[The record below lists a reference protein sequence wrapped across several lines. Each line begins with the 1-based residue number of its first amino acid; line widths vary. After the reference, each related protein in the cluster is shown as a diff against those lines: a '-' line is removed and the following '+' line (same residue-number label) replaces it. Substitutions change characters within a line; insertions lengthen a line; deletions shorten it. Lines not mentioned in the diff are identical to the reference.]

1 MPFSAVFYSM
11 RCLIWVSLVFFISFA
26 AGLLQAQAAEKHI
39 VLPLQV
45 TSPLP
50 SGTIPMD
57 VEIDFAAVLKKAG
70 LPGVFDPNSVQ
81 IINLA
86 DKTRTPT
93 PHALSPHI
101 AYGDRARVRWLVTN
115 PAETKFEIHFTTAAQ
130 RPVLRPR
137 SDTPLIGVGDLLR
150 YSGPQPQAVG
160 GCLATRLVDL
170 NGDGVRD
177 LLVTDYYTTE
187 PLWPERIPDS
197 WSPFICYPGVQDG
210 DKLLFGNGVRLRY
223 REKPDAPGQFFI
235 GGYMH
240 ADVGD
245 VNGDGLPDLAF
256 AAMEKSSEASKVPNV
271 AEFIH
276 IYLNSGKRDEGGM
289 PVFVY
294 TGRVKHP
301 KGNWGPVRIV
311 DMDRDGSMDFVVGS
325 LFSETNPKAWLIR
338 NTNPAKWPFKAAEP
352 VSFSPGAMAGFLDV
366 DGDGIP
372 DSVCVTHDDARWGTR
387 NFCSRVAWHKGL
399 GGSPPQYGP
408 EQFLEGIDD
417 ELCEFVSTVDTGA
430 HQGVLVSAGYM
441 GERIVF
447 YELQA
452 GPKPRF
458 KRSEAL
464 AINAQV
470 RGGDQPTPFICDWND
485 DGKWDLLYGGGFG
498 WVRVFINEGTNE
510 KPALRPG
517 QHAMSEGKPILLH
530 MTQFFP
536 GIEEYWHDLGYVHPA
551 FVDWDGDGLRDLVMS
566 NVGNRIYWYRN
577 IGKKGSPTFGPRQQV
592 VCDGYE
598 PTPDRTAASAKA
610 LGAGTKQWKTFP
622 LDTES
627 SPFWWR
633 ARVGFGDLNGDGL
646 MDLITADAGTSSEVS
661 PFADG
666 ISLFL
671 QYRDPAGQLKLRRDH
686 VITLPDGSR
695 AVNVRY
701 QPPSQTIVHDW
712 DGDGLLDLIMNPGQT
727 MKSGPALLR
736 NIGTKT
742 APKFAHPKYL
752 KSYGEKL
759 TGITKHGPYLGVGDM
774 DGDGRPDLI
783 ASTEVGSYVFFRRTA
798 MDMDKPPTA
807 VFGAARVE
815 SD

>member
-1 MPFSAVFYSM
+1 MKPARPASIFALCA
-11 RCLIWVSLVFFISFA
+11 CLMACASDLAWS
-26 AGLLQAQAAEKHI
+26 AEKRI
-39 VLPLQV
+39 VLPVQV
-45 TSPLP
+45 TSSLP
-50 SGTIPMD
+50 SGTVPMD
-57 VEIDFAAVLKKAG
+57 VEVDFAAEVKKAG
-70 LPGVFDPNSVQ
+70 LPGVFDPNSVEV
-81 IINLA
+81 INLA
-86 DKTRTPT
+86 NKTRV
-93 PHALSPHI
+93 PHALSPHV
-101 AYGDRARVRWLVTN
+101 AYGDRARVRWLVASL
-115 PAETKFEIHFTTAAQ
+115 AETKFEIRFSTAPQ

-137 SDTPLIGVGDLLR
+137 DDTPLIGVGDLLR
-150 YSGPQPQAVG
+150 YTGTRPRAIAGS
-160 GCLATRLVDL
+160 LATRLVDL
-170 NGDGVRD
+170 NGDGLRD
-177 LLVTDYYTTE
+177 LVVTDYYTTE

-197 WSPFICYPGVQDG
+197 WSPFLCYPGVKDG
-210 DKLLFGNGVRLRY
+210 ETLLFGNAVRLRY
-223 REKPDAPGQFFI
+223 RQKPDAPSQFFI

-240 ADVGD
+240 ADVAD

-256 AAMEKSSEASKVPNV
+256 AAAEKSSEASKVPNV
-271 AEFIH
+271 GEYIH
-276 IYLNSGKRDEGGM
+276 IYLNSGKLDEGGM

-294 TGRVKHP
+294 TDRVKHP

-311 DMDRDGSMDFVVGS
+311 DLDRDGAVDFVVGS
-325 LFSETNPKAWLIR
+325 LFSETNPKAWFIR
-338 NTNPAKWPFKAAEP
+338 NTNPANWPFKAAEP
-352 VSFSPGAMAGFLDV
+352 AAFSPGAMAGFLDV
-366 DGDGIP
+366 DGDNIP
-372 DSVCVTHDDARWGTR
+372 DSVCVTHDSRWGTR

-408 EQFLEGIDD
+408 EQFLDGIDD
-417 ELCEFVSTVDTGA
+417 ELCEFVSTVDTGDRK
-430 HQGVLVSAGYM
+430 GVLVSAGYI
-441 GERIVF
+441 GERIIF
-447 YELQA
+447 YEFQPGA
-452 GPKPRF
+452 APRF

-464 AINAQV
+464 AVNAPI

-510 KPALRPG
+510 KPRLTPG
-517 QHAMSEGKPILLH
+517 QHAMSESRPILLH

-577 IGKKGSPTFGPRQQV
+577 IGTKAAPTFGPRQQV

-598 PTPDRTAASAKA
+598 PTPERTAASAKA
-610 LGAGTKQWKTFP
+610 LGSGSKQWKTFP
-622 LDTES
+622 LNTES

-646 MDLITADAGTSSEVS
+646 MDLITADAGTSSEAS

-666 ISLFL
+666 ISLFV
-671 QYRDPAGQLKLRRDH
+671 QYHDAAGQLKLRRDH
-686 VITLPDGSR
+686 VIALPDGSH

-742 APKFAHPKYL
+742 APKFDHPKYL
-752 KSYGEKL
+752 KCYGEEL

-774 DGDGRPDLI
+774 DGDDRPDLI
-783 ASTEVGSYVFFRRTA
+783 ASTEVGSYLFFRRTA
-798 MDMDKPPTA
+798 MDMAKPPMA
-807 VFGAARVE
+807 VFGEARVE